1 MRGHGRR
8 ESKPDP
14 WRCGGFVSLTRPV
27 TEVVRTDRGGSV
39 RPNFR
44 AREEGRHGMR
54 RA

>member
-14 WRCGGFVSLTRPV
+14 WRCAVFVSLTRPV
-27 TEVVRTDRGGSV
+27 TEVVQIDRGGSV

-44 AREEGRHGMR
+44 AREGGM
-54 RA
+54 A